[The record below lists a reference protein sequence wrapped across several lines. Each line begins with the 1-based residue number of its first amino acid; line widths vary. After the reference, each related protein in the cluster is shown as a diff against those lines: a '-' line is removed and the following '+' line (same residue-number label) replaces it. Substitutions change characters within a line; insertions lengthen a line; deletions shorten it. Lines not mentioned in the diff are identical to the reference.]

1 MRRQDTKGDDEMT
14 TDELKQALTNAV
26 EQAPDATIADAI
38 TVYLAAKSMMD
49 AYSTIADDAKK
60 LIGDVMTETGETA
73 YSTQAGK
80 VSITAAST
88 SVSYD
93 AKAIDILLR
102 DDAEL
107 AMRLAPYRKE
117 SQRAGTMR
125 ITGAK

>member
-1 MRRQDTKGDDEMT
+1 MT
-14 TDELKQALTNAV
+14 TDELKQALSNAV
-26 EQAPDATIADAI
+26 EQEPDATIADAI

-49 AYSTIADDAKK
+49 AYSAIADDAKK
-60 LIGDVMTETGETA
+60 LIADVMAETGETA

-80 VSITAAST
+80 VSITAPAT

-93 AKAIDILLR
+93 AKAIDILMR
-102 DDAEL
+102 DDADL

>member
-1 MRRQDTKGDDEMT
+1 MT
-14 TDELKQALTNAV
+14 TDELKQALSNAV
-26 EQAPDATIADAI
+26 EQEPDATIADAI

-60 LIGDVMTETGETA
+60 LIADVMAETGETA

-80 VSITAAST
+80 VSITAPAT

-93 AKAIDILLR
+93 AKAIDILMR
-102 DDAEL
+102 DDADL

>member
-1 MRRQDTKGDDEMT
+1 MT
-14 TDELKQALTNAV
+14 TEELKQALTNAV

-49 AYSTIADDAKK
+49 AYSAIADDAKK
-60 LIGDVMTETGETA
+60 LIADVMAETGETA

-80 VSITAAST
+80 VSITAPAT

-93 AKAIDILLR
+93 AKAIDILMR
-102 DDAEL
+102 DDADL

>member
-1 MRRQDTKGDDEMT
+1 MMT
-14 TDELKQALTNAV
+14 TEELLQKALKGAV
-26 EQAPDATIADAI
+26 EQAAPESTVSDAI
-38 TVYLAAKSMMD
+38 TVYLAAKSMVD
-49 AYSTIADDAKK
+49 VYGKIADEAKRI
-60 LIGDVMTETGETA
+60 IGDVMEETGETA

-80 VSITAAST
+80 VSITSAST

-93 AKAIDILLR
+93 AKAIDILMR
-102 DDAEL
+102 DDPDL

>member
-1 MRRQDTKGDDEMT
+1 MT
-14 TDELKQALTNAV
+14 TEELLQTALKGAV

-38 TVYLAAKSMMD
+38 TVYLAAKSMVD
-49 AYSTIADDAKK
+49 VYGKIADEAKRI
-60 LIGDVMTETGETA
+60 IGDVMEETGETA

-102 DDAEL
+102 DDPDL

-117 SQRAGTMR
+117 SQRAGTVR

>member
-1 MRRQDTKGDDEMT
+1 MT
-14 TDELKQALTNAV
+14 TDELKQALDNAV
-26 EQAPDATIADAI
+26 EQAPDATVADAI

-49 AYSTIADDAKK
+49 AYSAVADEAKR
-60 LIGDVMTETGETA
+60 IISDVMTETGETV
-73 YSTQAGK
+73 YSTAAGK
-80 VSITAAST
+80 VSVTAASV

-93 AKAIDILLR
+93 AKAIDILVR
-102 DDAEL
+102 DDADL

>member
-1 MRRQDTKGDDEMT
+1 MT
-14 TDELKQALTNAV
+14 TEELLQKALKGAV
-26 EQAPDATIADAI
+26 EQEPESTVSDAI
-38 TVYLAAKSMMD
+38 TVYLAAKSMVD
-49 AYSTIADDAKK
+49 VYGKIADEAKRI
-60 LIGDVMTETGETA
+60 IGDVMEETGETA

-88 SVSYD
+88 SISYD

-102 DDAEL
+102 DDADL

>member
-1 MRRQDTKGDDEMT
+1 MT
-14 TDELKQALTNAV
+14 SVAELEAQLNQAIAHPPRHTV
-26 EQAPDATIADAI
+26 EDAI
-38 TVYLAAKSMMD
+38 TVYLMAKSI
-49 AYSTIADDAKK
+49 AEQYGKVADDAKK
-60 LIGDVMTETGETA
+60 LIADVMTETGETA
-73 YSTQAGK
+73 YKTQAGN

-102 DDAEL
+102 DDADL

-125 ITGAK
+125 ITAAK

>member
-1 MRRQDTKGDDEMT
+1 MT
-14 TDELKQALTNAV
+14 TDELKQALDKAIA
-26 EQAPDATIADAI
+26 QAPDATVADAI

-49 AYSTIADDAKK
+49 AYSAIADEAKR
-60 LIGDVMTETGETA
+60 IISDVMTETGETA
-73 YSTQAGK
+73 YKTQAGN
-80 VSITAAST
+80 VNVTASSV

-102 DDAEL
+102 DDADL

-125 ITGAK
+125 ITATK

>member
-1 MRRQDTKGDDEMT
+1 MT
-14 TDELKQALTNAV
+14 TEELKQALSNAV
-26 EQAPDATIADAI
+26 EQEPASTVTDAI
-38 TVYLAAKSMMD
+38 TVYLAAKSEMD
-49 AYSTIADDAKK
+49 AYSAIADDTKK
-60 LIGDVMTETGETA
+60 LIADVMVETGETA
-73 YSTQAGK
+73 CSTQAGK
-80 VSITAAST
+80 VSITASST

-102 DDAEL
+102 DDPDL